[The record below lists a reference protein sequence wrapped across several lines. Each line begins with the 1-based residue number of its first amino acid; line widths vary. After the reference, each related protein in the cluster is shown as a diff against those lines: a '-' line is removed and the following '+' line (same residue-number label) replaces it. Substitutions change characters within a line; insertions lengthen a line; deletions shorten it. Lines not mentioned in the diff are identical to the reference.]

1 MTPAPKAFLPDGI
14 WACERCSPLFR
25 VHHGNQRLCGSVERK
40 AGGFASRRGA
50 LVRGAPLRWLRVVV
64 CGGGGASAVSRAAV
78 SAAGSRTRRQDVCE
92 SVPSGARKRWAVDVM
107 GGGVR
112 CRRSASRRFAE
123 LVDGDV
129 VGGLIAPTARWHLGH
144 FDGEG
149 AAMTSPEHVA
159 CNTGA
164 PSRLRARR

>member
-1 MTPAPKAFLPDGI
+1 
-14 WACERCSPLFR
+14 
-25 VHHGNQRLCGSVERK
+25 
-40 AGGFASRRGA
+40 
-50 LVRGAPLRWLRVVV
+50 
-64 CGGGGASAVSRAAV
+64 
-78 SAAGSRTRRQDVCE
+78 
-92 SVPSGARKRWAVDVM
+92 M

-164 PSRLRARR
+164 PSGLRGATVTGYKPALCWGSEPPARSIGWERPLGPTDSGLSVLFDDPPDPDDLADPVDGLPPGITLVCLDCLVDASGARPWA